1 MISVHYKKSWEV
13 LILFSPKLT
22 EKITRMKK
30 KGYIVVEEVNAMD
43 KERWWETQRAWAER
57 SWEIK
62 ESASAVTIFIIKKP
76 AKNLSQN
83 IKQNPS

>member
-1 MISVHYKKSWEV
+1 
-13 LILFSPKLT
+13 
-22 EKITRMKK
+22 
-30 KGYIVVEEVNAMD
+30 MD
-43 KERWWETQRAWAER
+43 KERWWETQRARAER

>member
-30 KGYIVVEEVNAMD
+30 KGYIVEEVNAMD
-43 KERWWETQRAWAER
+43 KERW
-57 SWEIK
+57 
-62 ESASAVTIFIIKKP
+62 
-76 AKNLSQN
+76 
-83 IKQNPS
+83 